1 MPESFVENDPTTH
14 SGLAETRG
22 IVDKSGQMSIIPEG
36 GQRGLTG
43 YASRYCS
50 KSPPSSV
57 KPATAAWE
65 SCLAQKMRRQLSL
78 LRW

>member
-43 YASRYCS
+43 YANWRLRRGKAPRSL
-50 KSPPSSV
+50 V
-57 KPATAAWE
+57 KTGTAA
-65 SCLAQKMRRQLSL
+65 
-78 LRW
+78 